1 MGIYFG
7 SNFVP
12 NYFSVM
18 YPNQKINVQKIIGL
32 VPEALLSTLSKDT
45 KVDYCAKVL
54 YGERLFNLLLYGIL
68 TTDRTSQ
75 RTLEDLFKSNL
86 FKSMFCYDAGMKVSR
101 SSISTRLSTID
112 PEFFRLAYE
121 RIYMEFS
128 KCFTTDE
135 QLKYKIIR
143 VDSSMIAETCNKL
156 KKGIAPGDKKS
167 KDPNKV
173 VKQAKYTI
181 AFDGLTA
188 CDFKIFT
195 DPSYTSEDRAIPE
208 VVKQS
213 ANKED
218 SVLNIYTFDRGV
230 SSSQTFSSFNKNQ
243 IHFVGR
249 LKTNRKFQIVVQD
262 TVCEASNDLG
272 ELTLIS
278 NQIVNLHNHEKQQ
291 FDEDHQYRLIVAERK
306 NKIDTT
312 PPKNKGKCKKKENIF
327 YFISNNLELTPK
339 EIADIYKQRW
349 DIEVFFRFIK
359 QELNASHF
367 LSVSENGI
375 KVMLYMTLIASML
388 LLLYKKLND
397 LGYKTAKRRFT
408 IELWETLV
416 TIIVKECG
424 GNPALMNKAYFRTF
438 ALP

>member
-1 MGIYFG
+1 
-7 SNFVP
+7 
-12 NYFSVM
+12 M

-32 VPEALLSTLSKDT
+32 VPDDLLSTLSKDT

-54 YGERLFNLLLYGIL
+54 YGERIFNLLLYGIL

-128 KCFTTDE
+128 KCFTIDE
-135 QLKYKIIR
+135 QLKHKIIR
-143 VDSSMIAETCNKL
+143 VDSSMVAETCNKL
-156 KKGIAPGDKKS
+156 KKGLSPGAKKDKTP
-167 KDPNKV
+167 DNT
-173 VKQAKYTI
+173 VKQIKYTI

-188 CDFKIFT
+188 CDCKVFT
-195 DPSYTSEDRAIPE
+195 DSSYASEDWAIPE
-208 VVKQS
+208 VVIQN
-213 ANKED
+213 ANKEG
-218 SVLNIYTFDRGV
+218 SATNIYTFDRGV
-230 SSSQTFSSFNKNQ
+230 ASCAKFSSFNEEK
-243 IHFVGR
+243 ISFVGR
-249 LKTNRKFQIVVQD
+249 LKTNRKYDIVTVDQFNEQD
-262 TVCEASNDLG
+262 KDLG
-272 ELTLIS
+272 ELILLSSQTVHLYGQHKVDAE
-278 NQIVNLHNHEKQQ
+278 NE
-291 FDEDHQYRLIVAERK
+291 YRLVIAQRK
-306 NKIDTT
+306 HQIDTA
-312 PPKNKGKCKKKENIF
+312 PPENKGKYKKKENVF

-349 DIEVFFRFIK
+349 DIEIFFRFIK

-424 GNPALMNKAYFRTF
+424 GNPALMNKAYFSTF